1 MARKVTVI
9 MLAVLVLFTLPL
21 LGKSVARAAEPPGI
35 VTKVGWDGPWPNSA
49 NNERPQWFEMS
60 EAADACGWYEEP
72 NGAIVEFAH
81 KPFYLRVHNGNYDR
95 IWIDGHMEPVVDINF
110 WPCR

>member
-1 MARKVTVI
+1 MVRKVTVI

-49 NNERPQWFEMS
+49 NNERPQWFMMS
-60 EAADACGWYEEP
+60 EAADACGTYVLP
-72 NGAIVEFAH
+72 NGDVGEFAH
-81 KPFYLRVHNGNYDR
+81 QEFYFRVHRGQYDR
-95 IWIDGHMEPVVDINF
+95 IIIGREMTSVEGLRF